1 MKVKWQVDGDE
12 CTAYNGFTIEKL
24 VRCQRTNFSNQNQ
37 KLWIWFGAMLRFSG
51 VRKVQV
57 SAPRMDPTLAQ
68 RVVSKSFLFHN
79 FKQFEKNFFLRVA
92 LVRCQRT
99 KST

>member
-1 MKVKWQVDGDE
+1 MEFDGDE

-24 VRCQRTNFSNQNQ
+24 VRWQRTNFSNQNQ
-37 KLWIWFGAMLRFSG
+37 KIWIWFGATLRIWG

-68 RVVSKSFLFHN
+68 RVVSKSFLFNN
-79 FKQFEKNFFLRVA
+79 FKRTEKKKIFESGFSA
-92 LVRCQRT
+92 LPAH
-99 KST
+99 